1 MQVEVACMHLT
12 GRFFLRSSQADPC
25 CDRRLGPEGA
35 RLCLEPL
42 PASQG
47 LGGDPTARERIT
59 TYLSPASRRPIAR
72 YSSVASIGVNISRDA
87 LHTCPGLAQ
96 RPDIYGDIMDGAR
109 RHGAAT
115 AQQSSLSPVLGCCRL
130 FVACST
136 VVRW

>member
-72 YSSVASIGVNISRDA
+72 YSSVASIGQMQD
-87 LHTCPGLAQ
+87 
-96 RPDIYGDIMDGAR
+96 
-109 RHGAAT
+109 HGAAPDLDSRSRVT
-115 AQQSSLSPVLGCCRL
+115 SAETLCFEALIRWNHPQRFAYMSPVRP
-130 FVACST
+130 A
-136 VVRW
+136 